1 MGMLFNDSTVN
12 TELSSDERI
21 VGIKSRQASKD
32 YPAKQDCFQFVIA
45 KRPPTNILL
54 IKLLKNR

>member
-1 MGMLFNDSTVN
+1 MGMLFNDSTLN
-12 TELSSDERI
+12 TELNNDERI
-21 VGIKSRQASKD
+21 VGIRSRQASKD
-32 YPAKQDCFQFVIA
+32 YPAWQDCFQFVIA